1 MNELTTFAGSWDVTI
16 ATPIGVMAVVFD
28 ITEQDGALHGTA
40 RSDAET
46 VEFLDTVADGNRLT
60 WTQNVTTPMRLE
72 LKFDVTVDG
81 DTMSGTSNPGG
92 MMPSSKVEGSRSSAG

>member
-1 MNELTTFAGSWDVTI
+1 VTI

-28 ITEQDGALHGTA
+28 ITEQDGAIQGTA

-46 VEFLDTVADGNRLT
+46 VEFLDAVADGNQLT
-60 WTQNVTTPMRLE
+60 WNQNVTTPMRLK
-72 LKFDVTVDG
+72 LKFDVTVEG
-81 DTMSGTSNPGG
+81 DIMTGTSNPGG